1 MKKYLTSLCALATCA
16 TALASSGSVVAN
28 GGFRDPAQGVA
39 TFAANINADALN
51 KAFFVFA
58 SEGTHHGPDYPDAV
72 FKSVNVTSY
81 VSIDNTVTVMGSG
94 LLYGEIPVSYMARF
108 VDAGQRRGDIFE
120 LHCWVQRTNHV
131 VHFLQRLT
139 AGDIVVNPGK

>member
-1 MKKYLTSLCALATCA
+1 MKKYLISLCALATCA

-28 GGFRDPAQGVA
+28 GGFRDPLQGVA
-39 TFAANINADALN
+39 TFAANIKADALN

-58 SEGTHHGPDYPDAV
+58 SEGNHHGPDYPDAV
-72 FKSVNVTSY
+72 FKSVNVVEYTNVGNS
-81 VSIDNTVTVMGSG
+81 VVVMGSG
-94 LLYGEIPVSYMARF
+94 LLYNFIPVTYMARF
-108 VDAGQRRGDIFE
+108 VDAGQARGDTFE